1 MRDIMVEISFAR
13 DILAETKFMQKRF
26 QYDGIGG
33 AIHAEDIP

>member
-1 MRDIMVEISFAR
+1 MRDIMVE
-13 DILAETKFMQKRF
+13 TKFMQKCF